1 MYVLT
6 IEYRY
11 SYTPITRVY
20 EDKFETLEEAEKAKA
35 FFIEER
41 EGQGDYIISEDI
53 EQF

>member
-11 SYTPITRVY
+11 FNAPRTYVY
-20 EDKFETLEEAEKAKA
+20 EEMFETLEEAEKAKA

>member
-11 SYTPITRVY
+11 FNAPRTYVY
-20 EDKFETLEEAEKAKA
+20 EELFETLEEAEKEKA
-35 FFIEER
+35 FFIEEH
-41 EGQGDYIISEDI
+41 EGNADIISENI